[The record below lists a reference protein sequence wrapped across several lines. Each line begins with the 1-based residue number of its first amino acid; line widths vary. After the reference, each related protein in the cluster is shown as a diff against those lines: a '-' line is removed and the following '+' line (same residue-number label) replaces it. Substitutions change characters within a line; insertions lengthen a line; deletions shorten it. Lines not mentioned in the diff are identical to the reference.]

1 MGDAGY
7 PQRPAEP
14 ERRPVEEPSDRDLVA
29 LSKRGDRTAFGR
41 LLRRH
46 QRRVFAL
53 GLRWLR
59 NADDADDL
67 VQETFVRVWQSI
79 SRFDEARPFA
89 PWLVTIAVN
98 RAKTKLA
105 RRRPTDEVDESLV
118 WEGPSPLED
127 AETALLARNVRN
139 AVDGLPEDQRII
151 LHLRAVEGL
160 SYAEIASALEIPTGT
175 VMSRL
180 ARAREALRG
189 KLARASP
196 AEDRDDAGM

>member
-14 ERRPVEEPSDRDLVA
+14 ERRPGEEPSDRELVA
-29 LSKRGDRTAFGR
+29 LAKRGDRVALGR

-79 SRFDEARPFA
+79 VRFDEARPFA

-105 RRRPTDEVDESLV
+105 RRRPTEEVDESIV
-118 WEGPSPLED
+118 WEGPSPLEN
-127 AETALLARNVRN
+127 AESAILARDVRL
-139 AVDGLPEDQRII
+139 AVDALPEDQRNV
-151 LHLRAVEGL
+151 LHLRAVEGF
-160 SYAEIASALEIPTGT
+160 SYAEIAAALQIPTGT

-180 ARAREALRG
+180 ARAREAVRRR
-189 KLARASP
+189 LAGSDP
-196 AEDRDDAGM
+196 AEGLT

>member
-1 MGDAGY
+1 MQMGDAGY
-7 PQRPAEP
+7 PQRPTAP
-14 ERRPVEEPSDRDLVA
+14 ERRPVEVPWASELVA
-29 LSKRGDRTAFGR
+29 LAKRGDRTAFGR

-46 QRRVFAL
+46 QRRVYAL

-79 SRFDEARPFA
+79 ARFDETRPFA
-89 PWLVTIAVN
+89 PWVVTIAVN

-105 RRRPTDEVDESLV
+105 GRRLTEEVDETIA
-118 WEGPSPLED
+118 WEGPSPLEN
-127 AETALLARNVRN
+127 AETAFLARNVRG
-139 AVDGLPEDQRII
+139 AVAGLPEDQRVV

-160 SYAEIASALEIPTGT
+160 SYAEIASALEIPVGT

-180 ARAREALRG
+180 GRAREALRKRLG
-189 KLARASP
+189 EAK
-196 AEDRDDAGM
+196 DG

>member
-1 MGDAGY
+1 MADAGY
-7 PQRPAEP
+7 PQRPGEP
-14 ERRPVEEPSDRDLVA
+14 EPSDSELVA

-79 SRFDEARPFA
+79 SRFDETRPFA
-89 PWLVTIAVN
+89 PWLITIAVN

-105 RRRPTDEVDESLV
+105 RRRPAEEVDESLE
-118 WEGPSPLED
+118 WEGPSPLQD
-127 AETALLARNVRN
+127 AESSLLARDVRA
-139 AVDGLPEDQRII
+139 AVGRLPEDQRIV
-151 LHLRAVEGL
+151 LHLRAVEEL
-160 SYAEIASALEIPTGT
+160 SYAEIALALEIPVGT

-180 ARAREALRG
+180 ARARDALRR
-189 KLARASP
+189 KLAARGGV
-196 AEDRDDAGM
+196 E